1 MDAGRKLTEH
11 QADRA
16 LRGLFMAHGRLTCP
30 VGVEKRVL
38 AQSKSTTITIPIVP
52 PLIPARAWAVLA
64 SLLGILL
71 TIVMIGPSRT
81 SVPNTEFLIPMHQ
94 ITGML
99 TSPWPLLGAVCMGAF
114 LTLHAYL
121 AHRRMVNG

>member
-11 QADRA
+11 EADRA

-71 TIVMIGPSRT
+71 TIVMIGPGRT
-81 SVPNTEFLIPMHQ
+81 SVPNTEVLVPMHQ

-99 TSPWPLLGAVCMGAF
+99 TSP
-114 LTLHAYL
+114 
-121 AHRRMVNG
+121 